1 MQICY
6 SKNEKKEEIKYTTK
20 PVFLPSRFVV
30 EATLQIIFLKAW
42 VFLREKLLTT
52 RNYAELS
59 ITYEQ
64 LLELYNRIHSEFLLS
79 FHHLFRWLKYKHIS

>member
-6 SKNEKKEEIKYTTK
+6 SKNEQKEEIKYTTK

-42 VFLREKLLTT
+42 VFFEREIIKDKKLCGTVYDVKYYLRAAT
-52 RNYAELS
+52 
-59 ITYEQ
+59 
-64 LLELYNRIHSEFLLS
+64 
-79 FHHLFRWLKYKHIS
+79 